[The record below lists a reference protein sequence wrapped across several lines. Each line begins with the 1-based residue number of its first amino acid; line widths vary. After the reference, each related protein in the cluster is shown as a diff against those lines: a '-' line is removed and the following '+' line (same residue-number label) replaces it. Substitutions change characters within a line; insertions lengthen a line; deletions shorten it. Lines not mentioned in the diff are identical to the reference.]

1 MRQDICLCAMHG
13 LVIFFSFIPI
23 GFNCFMS
30 IRFIKSVL
38 KTTWKNKISISE
50 WKGTGLFQSL
60 YTNKYDNLVENI
72 FPTWT
77 TRLIFHISCFLFY
90 KKNKCQFKFVFY
102 FGTSIHYC
110 KRSNAFQPVLNK
122 KNRSIVLA
130 PDVYFRQFP
139 CFCLFD
145 WMKQWNIS

>member
-1 MRQDICLCAMHG
+1 MRNARIGYL
-13 LVIFFSFIPI
+13 FFSFIPI

-77 TRLIFHISCFLFY
+77 TRLIFHISCFLFH
-90 KKNKCQFKFVFY
+90 KKINVSLNLYFNLELNSLLQKIKCIS
-102 FGTSIHYC
+102 TT
-110 KRSNAFQPVLNK
+110 LNE